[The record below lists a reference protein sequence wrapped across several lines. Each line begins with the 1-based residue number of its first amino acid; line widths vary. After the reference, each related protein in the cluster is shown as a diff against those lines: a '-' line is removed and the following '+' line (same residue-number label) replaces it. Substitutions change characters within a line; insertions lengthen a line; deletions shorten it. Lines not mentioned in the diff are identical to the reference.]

1 MTYVQSF
8 YHHLQE
14 LRFCKFIYRNIFF
27 CQGILTPIV
36 IFPPILLPPGPLID
50 SIAGVPEEF
59 RHVVWTQSMRRLAV
73 LVGRALRFG
82 ESVLLVGDTG

>member
-1 MTYVQSF
+1 MLSASLVSVYFTASTLFVS
-8 YHHLQE
+8 
-14 LRFCKFIYRNIFF
+14 C
-27 CQGILTPIV
+27 ILESDGWMMGPIV
-36 IFPPILLPPGPLID
+36 NGFALMTGQSID

-59 RHVVWTQSMRRLAV
+59 RHVVWTYGMRRLAV

>member
-1 MTYVQSF
+1 MDRTNSKWFCFDALMAGQS
-8 YHHLQE
+8 
-14 LRFCKFIYRNIFF
+14 
-27 CQGILTPIV
+27 
-36 IFPPILLPPGPLID
+36 ID

-59 RHVVWTQSMRRLAV
+59 RHVVWTHGMRRLAV

>member
-1 MTYVQSF
+1 MVWHF
-8 YHHLQE
+8 A
-14 LRFCKFIYRNIFF
+14 
-27 CQGILTPIV
+27 
-36 IFPPILLPPGPLID
+36 GPFVD

-59 RHVVWTQSMRRLAV
+59 GHVVWTQGMRRLAV